1 MDPVQ
6 KKPQTVVEL
15 IDEAGS
21 FTTLVDAIQTANL
34 TSALKKAGP
43 FTIFAPDND
52 AFQRLPKGA
61 LKSLLKAKNRDELQN
76 MLQYHVVEG
85 RYSASDVASASS
97 LTTLNGGGLQIQK
110 KSNVLHVNEARIR
123 ETNMEAKNGIV
134 HVIDRVLTPERKA
147 A

>member
-1 MDPVQ
+1 MAPVQ

-15 IDEAGS
+15 IDESGS
-21 FTTLVDAIQTANL
+21 FTILVDAIQTANL

-52 AFQRLPKGA
+52 AFQRLPKGT
-61 LKSLLKAKNRDELQN
+61 LKSLLKAQNRDELQN
-76 MLQYHVVEG
+76 TLLYHLVEG
-85 RYSASDVASASS
+85 QYSASDVASVSS
-97 LTTLNGGGLQIQK
+97 LPTLNGAALQIQK
-110 KSNVLHVNEARIR
+110 KGNVLHVNEARIR

-134 HVIDRVLTPERKA
+134 HVIDRVLTPEREA